1 MNNQALAKIRG
12 HSEHLLDLHVGLRNK
27 HALLSPLLP
36 GGSVSK
42 EIRTG
47 PAALGLRVLRVSLF
61 LSCVQDLIKATVDKD
76 KRAPSLVN
84 IMSMLSNP
92 SILEALRT
100 AYVAN
105 ETTFA
110 EGDASLEFDS
120 TVAQLNEDWQHLE
133 ATPQLTSCQLI
144 RDKLIAHTEVR
155 FADPSYSL
163 LDVSSLGL
171 KWTDV
176 GALMLQLE
184 DLVIAVNRIVRC
196 SSFDFDD
203 LDSKLTRAR
212 EEFWSRG

>member
-1 MNNQALAKIRG
+1 MNSQTLAKIRG
-12 HSEHLLDLHVGLRNK
+12 HSEQLLDLHVGLRNK

-36 GGSVSK
+36 DGFVSK
-42 EIRTG
+42 ESRTG
-47 PAALGLRVLRVSLF
+47 PAALGLHVLRVSLF
-61 LSCVQDLIKATVDKD
+61 LSCVQDLVKATVDKD

-92 SILEALRT
+92 SISEGLRA

-105 ETTFA
+105 WTESAMCDVT
-110 EGDASLEFDS
+110 DEFDS
-120 TVAQLNEDWQHLE
+120 TVAQLNVDWQHLE
-133 ATPQLTSCQLI
+133 ATPQLNSCQLI

-155 FADPSYSL
+155 FADSSYSL

-184 DLVIAVNRIVRC
+184 DLVIALNKIIRC

-203 LDSKLTRAR
+203 LDAKLNTAR
-212 EEFWSRG
+212 KEFWSRG